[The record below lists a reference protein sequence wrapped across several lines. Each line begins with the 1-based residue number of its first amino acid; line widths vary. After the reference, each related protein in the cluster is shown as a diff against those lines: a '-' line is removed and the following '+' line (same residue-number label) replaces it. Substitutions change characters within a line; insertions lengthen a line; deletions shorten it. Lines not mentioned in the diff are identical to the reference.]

1 MGGYLA
7 FFGSLWYLDA
17 TYGDEDAAYAP
28 GFD

>member
-17 TYGDEDAAYAP
+17 TYGVEDDAYSP
-28 GFD
+28 GLD